1 MKKWRAIL
9 VWLVMVFG
17 PFREAAAQSSSN
29 QVWLE
34 YMGNVALGKAGNLEG
49 AFTYSSDMGQ
59 PKWRTFDVQLTPE
72 WALNKRIDLMA
83 ALLFSNTF
91 QTASLSTFEIRE
103 MIGARIHITPQ
114 QRLQLRLLLRFE
126 QRNVEDRETNTWD
139 HSTRSR
145 IRLESIYPFNRRSIG
160 DGNKVWYGIADAE
173 AFVNFSKDVQERFAN
188 RWRFRAGAG
197 YKINHAFRVE
207 FVYTLQA
214 SVNAL
219 DGGLSSREN
228 IFRFRLKH
236 YLQKRNANVPE
247 GTGN

>member
-1 MKKWRAIL
+1 MKRWLGIL
-9 VWLVMVFG
+9 VCAVAGLG
-17 PFREAAAQSSSN
+17 PPEKISAQSSSN

-34 YMGNVALGKAGNLEG
+34 YMGNLAFGKAGNLEG
-49 AFTYSSDMGQ
+49 AFTYSSDLGQ

-72 WALNKRIDLMA
+72 WALNKRIDLMG

-103 MIGARIHITPQ
+103 MIGARIHLTPD
-114 QRLQLRLLLRFE
+114 RRMLLRMLLRFE

-145 IRLESIYPFNRRSIG
+145 IRLESIYPFNRHSIG

-197 YKINHAFRVE
+197 YKINHRFRVE

-236 YLQKRNANVPE
+236 YLQKRNGNVPE

>member
-1 MKKWRAIL
+1 MKNWLKIL
-9 VWLVMVFG
+9 LFVLAGCG
-17 PFREAAAQSSSN
+17 PLIKITAQSSSN

-34 YMGNVALGKAGNLEG
+34 YMGNVAFGKAGNLEG

-72 WALNKRIDLMA
+72 WALNKRIDLMG

-103 MIGARIHITPQ
+103 MIGARLHLTPA
-114 QRLQLRLLLRFE
+114 QRLQLRMLLRFE
-126 QRNVEDRETNTWD
+126 QRNVEDRETRTWD

-145 IRLESIYPFNRRSIG
+145 IRLESIYPFNQRSLSAG
-160 DGNKVWYGIADAE
+160 DKVWYGIADVE

-236 YLQKRNANVPE
+236 FLQKRSSNSPE

>member
-1 MKKWRAIL
+1 MKNWLKIL
-9 VWLVMVFG
+9 FCVVLG
-17 PFREAAAQSSSN
+17 CGALQQIAAQSSSN

-34 YMGNVALGKAGNLEG
+34 YMGNLAFGKAGNLEG

-103 MIGARIHITPQ
+103 MIGARLHLTPEK
-114 QRLQLRLLLRFE
+114 RLQLRMLLRFE
-126 QRNVEDRETNTWD
+126 QRNVEDRETRTWD

-145 IRLESIYPFNRRSIG
+145 IRLESIYPFNQRSIG
-160 DGNKVWYGIADAE
+160 AGDKVWYGIADVE

-197 YKINHAFRVE
+197 YKINHALRVE

-228 IFRFRLKH
+228 IFRFRFKH
-236 YLQKRNANVPE
+236 YLQKRSSNNPE